1 METRNPVEGCFGS
14 KFSAI
19 RKSLR
24 SFGGLETQNVNN
36 FREISPFLEK
46 RTIMAKFSKFCS
58 KGFHRD
64 TDRRVVCKYG
74 GREIGEI
81 VRCLPE
87 KKFRLAL
94 LLLDGSQ
101 NLLGS

>member
-1 METRNPVEGCFGS
+1 
-14 KFSAI
+14 
-19 RKSLR
+19 
-24 SFGGLETQNVNN
+24 
-36 FREISPFLEK
+36 
-46 RTIMAKFSKFCS
+46 MAKFSKFCS